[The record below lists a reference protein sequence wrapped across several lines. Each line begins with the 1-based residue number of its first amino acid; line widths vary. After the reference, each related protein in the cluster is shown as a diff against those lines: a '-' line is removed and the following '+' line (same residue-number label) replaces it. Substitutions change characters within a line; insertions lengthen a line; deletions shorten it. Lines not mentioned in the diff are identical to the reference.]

1 MGATLQARHVSRP
14 AVSVTVSPHLLSGW
28 WGAPAVPPAGPTW
41 LQGQPPGTGPRTGT
55 VSTPLGALREQLV
68 VTTLAPVPLDYP
80 VSMVFV
86 PQPPPLSAHQSPRLR
101 APQLRQQ
108 QQQRQQQLRIVTPM
122 PGTCVRTPPMGSPR
136 PVALP
141 TPARPSAAAPGARLA
156 RDSAL
161 LLTRL

>member
-28 WGAPAVPPAGPTW
+28 WGAPAVTPAGPTW

-55 VSTPLGALREQLV
+55 VSTLLGALREQLV
-68 VTTLAPVPLDYP
+68 VTILAPVPRDYP

-86 PQPPPLSAHQSPRLR
+86 PQPLPLSAHQSPRLR
-101 APQLRQQ
+101 APQIPPPRALQLQQQ

-122 PGTCVRTPPMGSPR
+122 PGTCVRTPPW
-136 PVALP
+136 
-141 TPARPSAAAPGARLA
+141 
-156 RDSAL
+156 DHQDL
-161 LLTRL
+161 LLSL